1 MANEKQINSRIQHK
15 HDIETHWYAAGTATN
30 PFIPKAGELIIY
42 DPDPIYEVRT
52 KIGDGATPVH
62 LLPWASGCNE
72 TVGLAFQQNGD
83 GTCQVSGIG
92 SCTDTDI
99 VIPLGSPAGDRVTS
113 IGEKA
118 FLECSSLTSVVIP
131 DSVTTIGE
139 WAFSVC
145 TSLTSVVIPD
155 GVTSI
160 GFCAFYNCT
169 SLTSIVIP
177 DSVTSIGD
185 GAFEGYKS
193 LLTDV
198 YYTGSKTE
206 WNNISIGS
214 DNESLTN
221 ATIHYNYFDDFMS
234 VNDRLGDISTA
245 LNNIILQ
252 TEAILGYSAAQQLAE
267 EAAKQNAAEEIS
279 EEEGGNE

>member
-15 HDIETHWYAAGTATN
+15 HDTEYHWYAAGTATN

-72 TVGLAFQQNGD
+72 TVGLAFQSNGD

-99 VIPLGSPAGDRVTS
+99 VIPLASPDG
-113 IGEKA
+113 
-118 FLECSSLTSVVIP
+118 
-131 DSVTTIGE
+131 DSVTGIGNE
-139 WAFSVC
+139 AFFKHANI
-145 TSLTSVVIPD
+145 TSVTISD

-160 GFCAFYNCT
+160 GKGAFYYCT

-185 GAFEGYKS
+185 AAFTRYKP
-193 LLTDV
+193 LTDV

-214 DNESLTN
+214 DNESLIN
-221 ATIHYNYFDDFMS
+221 ATIHYDYADDFMS

-252 TEAILGYSAAQQLAE
+252 TKAILGYSAAQQLAE